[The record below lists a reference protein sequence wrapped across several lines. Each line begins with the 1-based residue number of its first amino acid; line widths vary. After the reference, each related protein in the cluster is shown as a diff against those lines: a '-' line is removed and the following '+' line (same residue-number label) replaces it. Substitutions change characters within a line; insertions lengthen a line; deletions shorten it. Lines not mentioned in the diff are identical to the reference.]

1 MAINPT
7 EAIHRPSNK
16 TKAVHPTRVRLTP
29 KRLFPLIFL
38 LSTFALARDASGRW
52 TGSLEFKSEN
62 GQSQAASAH
71 ADLKQ
76 EANAVTGRVW
86 KEEGQHFEIEQG
98 QVTGN
103 EISFKFRAPE
113 GEEEQ
118 VVVHSVRLSFV
129 SPTQLQGTLEF
140 ELGGQKVSAKLTFSR
155 ER

>member
-7 EAIHRPSNK
+7 EAIPRLSNK
-16 TKAVHPTRVRLTP
+16 TKAARPTHMRLTS

-38 LSTFALARDASGRW
+38 LSTFALAGDASGRW
-52 TGSLEFKSEN
+52 SGSLEFKGEN
-62 GQSQAASAH
+62 GQSQAAAAH

-76 EANAVTGRVW
+76 EANVVTGRVW
-86 KEEGQHFEIEQG
+86 KEEGPHFEIEQG

-129 SPTQLQGTLEF
+129 SPTQLEGTLEF
-140 ELGGQKVSAKLTFSR
+140 ELEGQKVSAKLTFSK
-155 ER
+155 EK

>member
-7 EAIHRPSNK
+7 EAIHRLSNK
-16 TKAVHPTRVRLTP
+16 TTADHPTHVKLIS

-38 LSTFALARDASGRW
+38 LSTLALAGDASGRW
-52 TGSLEFKSEN
+52 NGSLEFKGEN
-62 GQSQAASAH
+62 GQSQAALAH

-118 VVVHSVRLSFV
+118 VVVHSVRLNFV
-129 SPTQLQGTLEF
+129 SPTHLQGTLEF
-140 ELGGQKVSAKLTFSR
+140 ELGGQKVSAKLTFNK
-155 ER
+155 EK